1 MFTGLIED
9 LGSIDDVTRLA
20 AGCRLR
26 IETALP
32 TAEMKIG
39 ESICVSGACMT
50 LTERSGRT
58 FAVEVSAESLRK
70 TTLGSLGRGDRV
82 NLERSLR
89 LNDRLGGH
97 LVTGHVDGVGR
108 VTGIRDEGESA
119 IFSFELPAGM
129 GRHLVEKGSVAV
141 DGISLT
147 CFNCAGDRFDVA
159 VIPHTRTMT
168 SLGTKAPGA
177 LVNIEADLL
186 GKYVARL
193 LEPHLAGAKGPK
205 S

>member
-1 MFTGLIED
+1 VFTGLVED
-9 LGSIDDVTRLA
+9 LGTIRDVAALA
-20 AGCRLR
+20 AGRRLR

-32 TAEMKIG
+32 MSEVKVG
-39 ESICVSGACMT
+39 ESVCVNGACMT
-50 LTERSGRT
+50 VTERASGS

-70 TTLGSLGRGDRV
+70 TTLGALAVGDRV

-108 VTGIRDEGESA
+108 IKGIRDEGESA

-129 GRHLVEKGSVAV
+129 GRQLVEKGSVAV

-147 CFNCAGDRFDVA
+147 CFNCVVDHFDVA
-159 VIPHTRTMT
+159 VISHTRRVT

-177 LVNIEADLL
+177 TVNIEADLL

-193 LEPHLAGAKGPK
+193 LEPHLARAPR
-205 S
+205 